1 MMYNQ
6 RFLKL
11 SSLKVVFSNPLYIT
25 IAVLVTAAFWIIFNV
40 LDQLIFF
47 YPILIFYLPDDAITG
62 FVLTNVSSI
71 LLGIL
76 ISMNLYL
83 LKHSKMRVG
92 RSLFSG
98 VALSVIS
105 SACAS
110 CSAIGFLIIS
120 TLGAIGIIATN
131 FLTNYQVPL
140 RLISIGILVF
150 ALYTIINRIT
160 KSCVVDY
167 GNTDKTQCN

>member
-76 ISMNLYL
+76 ISMNLFIEAFQNEGRQIPFFGSGIKCYIKCLCQL
-83 LKHSKMRVG
+83 LSYW
-92 RSLFSG
+92 FSYHFYTWSYWDNCDKFPYQ
-98 VALSVIS
+98 LS
-105 SACAS
+105 
-110 CSAIGFLIIS
+110 S
-120 TLGAIGIIATN
+120 TSPPDIHWN
-131 FLTNYQVPL
+131 
-140 RLISIGILVF
+140 
-150 ALYTIINRIT
+150 
-160 KSCVVDY
+160 SCVCPLY
-167 GNTDKTQCN
+167 HN